1 LIYLDNAATSYP
13 KAPGVGAALVRA
25 LDSPLGNAG
34 RPSSLAGL
42 AADRIAFEAR
52 EELAALLGVPDS
64 RRIAFTKNATEAL
77 NLVILGS
84 MRSGGILA
92 VSSIEH
98 NSVMRP
104 ARRLAAERGVKLVVY
119 SCDEFGKPDPASL
132 AEAIDAR
139 PDLLVLT
146 AASNVTG
153 AITPFEEVAERCRAA
168 GVPILVDG
176 SQAAGHFPISLGS
189 SPVSAFCF
197 AGHKGLLGPE
207 GTGGLWLAEGFD
219 PAPLL
224 CGGTGSDSASE
235 TQPSRLPDRYEAGT
249 QNAPALAGL
258 IEAVRFLARAGLGE
272 VERREARLR
281 DRLASGLAG
290 IPRLRVLGP
299 KAGERAAPA
308 VAVVAEGTSPA
319 DLAAELG
326 KRGIAARPGLHC
338 APQVHRILG
347 TLESGGTLRFS
358 PGFFTTDD
366 DIDEALAAM
375 MEVLA

>member
-1 LIYLDNAATSYP
+1 LI
-13 KAPGVGAALVRA
+13 GVA
-25 LDSPLGNAG
+25 
-34 RPSSLAGL
+34 
-42 AADRIAFEAR
+42 
-52 EELAALLGVPDS
+52 DS

-77 NLVILGS
+77 NLGILGAV
-84 MRSGGILA
+84 RSGGTLA

-104 ARRLAAERGVKLVVY
+104 ARRLASERGVRLVVY
-119 SCDEFGKPDPASL
+119 SCDAFGRPDPASL
-132 AEAIDAR
+132 AEAIDSG
-139 PDLLVLT
+139 PDLLVLS

-168 GVPILVDG
+168 GVPMLVDG

-189 SPVSAFCF
+189 SAISAFCF

-235 TQPSRLPDRYEAGT
+235 LQPSFLPDRYEAGT

-258 IEAVRFLARAGLGE
+258 LEAVRFLARAGLGE
-272 VERREARLR
+272 VERREAHLR
-281 DRLASGLAG
+281 DRLASGLIG
-290 IPRLRVLGP
+290 IPRLRILGP
-299 KAGERAAPA
+299 KAGERATP
-308 VAVVAEGTSPA
+308 VVSLVAEGTSPA
-319 DLAAELG
+319 ELAAELG

-338 APQVHRILG
+338 APSAHRCLG

-366 DIDEALAAM
+366 EIDDALAATR
-375 MEVLA
+375 EVLA